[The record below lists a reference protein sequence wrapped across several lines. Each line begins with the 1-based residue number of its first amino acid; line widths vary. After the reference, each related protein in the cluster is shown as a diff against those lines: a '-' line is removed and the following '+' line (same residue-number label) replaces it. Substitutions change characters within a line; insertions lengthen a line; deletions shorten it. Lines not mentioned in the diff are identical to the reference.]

1 MILNT
6 TINILGGLP
15 DWNLVIHLLA
25 ERRGELDG
33 ANNFQSYT
41 SLKTTRSV
49 ERFER
54 AIRGTLI
61 RFQREGTEHLMA
73 SPLLARGISPDNLL
87 LLFWN
92 ASYNND
98 LLGYLNRNVYFPA
111 FYSGRI
117 TIKSNEVVACIQE
130 LGTHPDMQSSGWADY
145 TVEKVASKYLTLLGK
160 FGLMEGSQTK
170 SIVHPNLDDTL
181 FVLFVYWIC
190 AVEEKSNIL
199 QSEWLEYGFSEK
211 QPFVERL
218 SQKKFSNFFQFN
230 YTGDNLKIEPSR
242 PYQEIYNDLI
252 NAR

>member
-25 ERRGELDG
+25 ESRGGLEEPK
-33 ANNFQSYT
+33 NFQTYT
-41 SLKTTRSV
+41 FLKTTRSV

-54 AIRGTLI
+54 AIRETLI
-61 RFQREGTEHLMA
+61 RFQREEVEHLLV
-73 SPLLARGISPDNLL
+73 PTLLASGISPETRL

-117 TIKSNEVVACIQE
+117 TIKSKEVVACIQDLNQQE
-130 LGTHPDMQSSGWADY
+130 EIRTGGWADY

-170 SIVHPNLDDTL
+170 TIVHPNLDDTL
-181 FVLFVYWIC
+181 FVLFVYWLCTI
-190 AVEEKSNIL
+190 ADKPNLL
-199 QSEWLEYGFSEK
+199 QSPWLEYGFSEK
-211 QPFVERL
+211 QAFVERL
-218 SQKKFSNFFQFN
+218 SQKKFAKYFQFT

-242 PYQEIYNDLI
+242 PYHTIYHDLI
-252 NAR
+252 NTR

>member
-1 MILNT
+1 MTLNT

-25 ERRGELDG
+25 TSRLELEG
-33 ANNFQSYT
+33 GGNFQVYT

-54 AIRGTLI
+54 AIRETLI
-61 RFQREGTEHLMA
+61 RFQQEPTELLFA
-73 SPLLARGISPDNLL
+73 PPLLARGITPDNLL

-98 LLGYLNRNVYFPA
+98 LLSYLNKNVYFPA

-117 TIKSNEVVACIQE
+117 SIKSHEVVACMQE
-130 LGTHPDMQSSGWADY
+130 LNAQPEMQSSGWADY

-170 SIVHPNLDDTL
+170 TIVHPNLVDTL
-181 FVLFVYWIC
+181 FVLFVYWLCTI
-190 AVEEKSNIL
+190 ADKPNLL
-199 QSEWLEYGFSEK
+199 QCQWLEYGFSEK
-211 QPFVERL
+211 QAFVDRL
-218 SQKKFSNFFQFN
+218 SQKKFSKYFQFK

-242 PYQEIYNDLI
+242 PYHTIYHDLI
-252 NAR
+252 YTR